1 MAKSLF
7 NVIADLIDGKKENKK
22 KQEPLAPKPTAPA
35 PVAEPVAP
43 VAAPAPVAE
52 PVAPVA
58 TPAPVAEP
66 AAPVAA
72 SAPVAEPV
80 APVAAPAPVAE
91 PVAPVAAPAPV
102 AEPVAP
108 VAAPASVA
116 EPAAP
121 VAASAPVAE
130 PVAPVAAPA
139 PVAEPVAPVAA
150 PAPVA
155 EPVAPV
161 AAPAPVAKSA
171 DLDAFSANDSIE
183 AEDKIISSIQKK
195 IVAAYKGKA
204 MDFSKK
210 NLVVWVADNLLYVNI
225 GNIDFKNRLASD
237 LNIQNGFV
245 FNSVDVKFLSSTANV
260 TYTPIFSNLYIEIKE
275 VGSVAPKH
283 RARISVYMEQGE
295 LLQKEYILESFVL
308 EQSRE
313 KFYNIGSGRY
323 VKMDNGLMRENH
335 IAVNNDPGSAAFEQN
350 KYVSRSHAHIG
361 FLDKYGFCLY
371 VDPKGTR
378 LAKKRTRILRGGEQ
392 IELNNPLL
400 PEPLKNGDI
409 IELSKSVL
417 LLFEVL

>member
-1 MAKSLF
+1 M
-7 NVIADLIDGKKENKK
+7 
-22 KQEPLAPKPTAPA
+22 
-35 PVAEPVAP
+35 AP
-43 VAAPAPVAE
+43 VAAP
-52 PVAPVA
+52 
-58 TPAPVAEP
+58 
-66 AAPVAA
+66 
-72 SAPVAEPV
+72 
-80 APVAAPAPVAE
+80 
-91 PVAPVAAPAPV
+91 
-102 AEPVAP
+102 
-108 VAAPASVA
+108 
-116 EPAAP
+116 
-121 VAASAPVAE
+121 APVAE

>member
-7 NVIADLIDGKKENKK
+7 NVIADLIDGKKDNKK

-52 PVAPVA
+52 PVV
-58 TPAPVAEP
+58 
-66 AAPVAA
+66 
-72 SAPVAEPV
+72 
-80 APVAAPAPVAE
+80 PVAAPAPVAE
-91 PVAPVAAPAPV
+91 PA
-102 AEPVAP
+102 
-108 VAAPASVA
+108 
-116 EPAAP
+116 
-121 VAASAPVAE
+121 
-130 PVAPVAAPA
+130 
-139 PVAEPVAPVAA
+139 
-150 PAPVA
+150 
-155 EPVAPV
+155 APV

-195 IVAAYKGKA
+195 IVAAYKGKT

-335 IAVNNDPGSAAFEQN
+335 IAVNNDPGSVAFEQN

>member
-35 PVAEPVAP
+35 PVAEPAAS

-52 PVAPVA
+52 PA
-58 TPAPVAEP
+58 
-66 AAPVAA
+66 
-72 SAPVAEPV
+72 

-108 VAAPASVA
+108 VT
-116 EPAAP
+116 
-121 VAASAPVAE
+121 E

-139 PVAEPVAPVAA
+139 PVAEPVAPVAASAPVTEPVVPVAA